1 MKETVDIFLVLKRN
15 LPMFV
20 GLFLC
25 AYFSYHAMFGN
36 YGYSQIQNLSPIS
49 IAKERQL
56 SALISKSSY
65 LESRVSL
72 LRPDSLSVD
81 VLEEQVRLI
90 LGYNYDN
97 EFVIVPE

>member
-1 MKETVDIFLVLKRN
+1 
-15 LPMFV
+15 MFV

-25 AYFSYHAMFGN
+25 AYFSYHAIFGN

-72 LRPDSLSVD
+72 LRPNSLSVD

-97 EFVIVPE
+97 EFVIVPEQ